1 MGDDMAAS
9 VGGGGVDGRSRGW
22 PKCGLSPGRPM
33 AVLPRWMVVVVV
45 VVVKGKERMGWSQ
58 YVTLVT
64 FQPWWL
70 DLATCVI
77 LERKYQV

>member
-9 VGGGGVDGRSRGW
+9 VGGGGVDGRSPGW
-22 PKCGLSPGRPM
+22 PKCRQSPGRPM
-33 AVLPRWMVVVVV
+33 AVLPRRMVVVVV

-58 YVTLVT
+58 YMTLVT
-64 FQPWWL
+64 FQLWWL
-70 DLATCVI
+70 DLATHVV